1 VFRTRPRTPE
11 LDRQGRREVS
21 GISEPPADQR
31 RARKAPAAPA
41 WRASRTKLRPHV
53 RNRSYAK
60 NPPAAARQHHQTVAH
75 SCRCVQSWPG
85 DAENIGMRN
94 PERLPGRPECVSD
107 LYSAA
112 VESLCKRHTAT
123 MASIR
128 ASRGNFA
135 EKRDAFSN
143 ACSLPASRHSVFEN
157 QFSHGLL
164 GANRGPSLPCGFT
177 FREIFRSECH
187 TWL

>member
-1 VFRTRPRTPE
+1 
-11 LDRQGRREVS
+11 
-21 GISEPPADQR
+21 
-31 RARKAPAAPA
+31 
-41 WRASRTKLRPHV
+41 
-53 RNRSYAK
+53 
-60 NPPAAARQHHQTVAH
+60 
-75 SCRCVQSWPG
+75 
-85 DAENIGMRN
+85 MRN

-135 EKRDAFSN
+135 SKRDAFSN
-143 ACSLPASRHSVFEN
+143 ACSLPASRHSIFEN

-164 GANRGPSLPCGFT
+164 GSVDGIRGQLQEFVDPKQSKQKNGG
-177 FREIFRSECH
+177 
-187 TWL
+187 

>member
-1 VFRTRPRTPE
+1 MYETEVMRRT
-11 LDRQGRREVS
+11 
-21 GISEPPADQR
+21 
-31 RARKAPAAPA
+31 
-41 WRASRTKLRPHV
+41 
-53 RNRSYAK
+53 
-60 NPPAAARQHHQTVAH
+60 PPAAARQHHQTVAH

-135 EKRDAFSN
+135 GKRDAFSN

-164 GANRGPSLPCGFT
+164 GSVDGIRGQLQEFVDPKTIEAKKWRMTKFYQNISKEPTRL
-177 FREIFRSECH
+177 ELVKLRSH
-187 TWL
+187 SDS